1 MEKFQSM
8 WMILILENEESTI
21 INEHLVQIEEVL
33 PSDYLEIIE
42 KEIKKAKKT
51 MTIFVMENILYL
63 ILKYLLQLHD
73 QLFLWI

>member
-51 MTIFVMENILYL
+51 TTIFVMENILYL